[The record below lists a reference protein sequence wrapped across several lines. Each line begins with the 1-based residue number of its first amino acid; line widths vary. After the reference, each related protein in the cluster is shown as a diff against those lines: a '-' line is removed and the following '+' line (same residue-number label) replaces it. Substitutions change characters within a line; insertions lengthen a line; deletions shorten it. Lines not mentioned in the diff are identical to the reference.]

1 MITKKEQIIEYFKSG
16 IKNKKEF
23 KIGIEH
29 EKFLFNS
36 QNNKRIDYQKIK
48 EMFSALLEFGWNP
61 VLENDNIIALNKGG
75 KNITLE
81 PGNQIELSGDK
92 LTNIHEACAESYDYL
107 FELKQVT
114 KKLNIKIVSAGF
126 DPISKLDEIPN
137 NPKKRYK
144 LMTRDMPL
152 GGELSLDMMYRTCGT
167 QLNLDYYSEEDF
179 KKKFKIVNSLVP
191 ISIALFA
198 NSSIVEKKKSNYLSY
213 RSKVWQNTSRGGLPK
228 LFLENFDFEKYAD
241 FVINFPVLFIQQ
253 KENYFS
259 GRGYNF
265 SDFMSGNI
273 KEINNRL
280 PDENDLST
288 HLSTIFTE
296 NRLKKY
302 IELRS
307 MDTCGWD
314 CLCAGPAF
322 NVGMLYGNLDE
333 VYELISSWDKD
344 KIINAYLEA
353 PQKGFN
359 TQLMGKDLLYWS
371 SVLLDLSKK
380 GLEKRDIVNKSGKN
394 ETIFLNHLQ
403 KVIDNKTT
411 NAHHMII
418 KFSKDEDLTEL
429 YDK

>member
-1 MITKKEQIIEYFKSG
+1 MIDSKEKIINYFKSG
-16 IKNKKEF
+16 IKEPKNF

-29 EKFLFNS
+29 EKFLFNNS
-36 QNNKRIDYQKIK
+36 DNKRIDYSKIK
-48 EMFSALLEFGWNP
+48 EMFTALLEFGWNP
-61 VLENDNIIALNKGG
+61 VFEKENIIALNKGG

-92 LTNIHEACAESYDYL
+92 LNHMHEACAESQDYL

-126 DPISKLDEIPN
+126 DPISKLNEVPN
-137 NPKKRYK
+137 NPKQRYEV
-144 LMTRDMPL
+144 MTKDMPL

-167 QLNLDYYSEEDF
+167 QLNIDYSSEEDF
-179 KKKFKIVNSLVP
+179 IKKFRLANSIVP
-191 ISIALFA
+191 ITIALFA
-198 NSSIVEKKKSNYLSY
+198 NSSIVEKKNSNYLSY
-213 RSKVWQNTSRGGLPK
+213 RSKVWQSTSRGGLPK
-228 LFLENFDFEKYAD
+228 LFLENINFEKYAD
-241 FVINFPVLFIQQ
+241 FVINFPILFIQNKDQ
-253 KENYFS
+253 YIS
-259 GRGYNF
+259 GKKYIF
-265 SDFMSGNI
+265 KDFMKGNI
-273 KEINNRL
+273 QEIEKRL
-280 PDENDLST
+280 PNESDLTT

-322 NVGMLYGNLDE
+322 NIGMLYGNLNE
-333 VYELISSWDKD
+333 VHELISKWDKD

-353 PQKGFN
+353 PKKGFN

-371 SVLLDLSKK
+371 SILLDISRKGLENRDVLSKK
-380 GLEKRDIVNKSGKN
+380 GNN

-411 NAHHMII
+411 NADHMIS
-418 KFSKDEDLTEL
+418 KFSNNENLDEL

>member
-1 MITKKEQIIEYFKSG
+1 MTK
-16 IKNKKEF
+16 
-23 KIGIEH
+23 
-29 EKFLFNS
+29 
-36 QNNKRIDYQKIK
+36 
-48 EMFSALLEFGWNP
+48 
-61 VLENDNIIALNKGG
+61 
-75 KNITLE
+75 
-81 PGNQIELSGDK
+81 
-92 LTNIHEACAESYDYL
+92 
-107 FELKQVT
+107 
-114 KKLNIKIVSAGF
+114 
-126 DPISKLDEIPN
+126 
-137 NPKKRYK
+137 
-144 LMTRDMPL
+144 DMPL

-167 QLNLDYYSEEDF
+167 QLNIDYSSEEDF
-179 KKKFKIVNSLVP
+179 IKKFRVANSIVP
-191 ISIALFA
+191 IAIALFA
-198 NSSIVEKKKSNYLSY
+198 NSSIVEKKNSNYLSY
-213 RSKVWQNTSRGGLPK
+213 RSKVWQSTSRGGLPK
-228 LFLENFDFEKYAD
+228 LFFENMNFEKYAD
-241 FVINFPVLFIQQ
+241 FVINFPILFIQNKDQ
-253 KENYFS
+253 YIS
-259 GRGYNF
+259 GRKYIF
-265 SDFMSGNI
+265 KDFMEGKI
-273 KEINNRL
+273 QEIGNRL
-280 PDENDLST
+280 PTEADLTT

-296 NRLKKY
+296 NRVKKY

-322 NVGMLYGNLDE
+322 NIGMLYGNLDE

-371 SVLLDLSKK
+371 SELLDLSKK

>member
-1 MITKKEQIIEYFKSG
+1 MIDTKDKIIDYFKSG
-16 IKNKKEF
+16 IKNTKDF
-23 KIGIEH
+23 RIGIEH
-29 EKFLFNS
+29 EKFLFNN
-36 QNNKRIDYQKIK
+36 QNNKRINYQKIK

-61 VLENDNIIALNKGG
+61 IFEKENIIGLNKGG

-92 LTNIHEACAESYDYL
+92 LDHIHEACAESYDYL

-114 KKLNIKIVSAGF
+114 KKLDISIVSAGF
-126 DPISKLDEIPN
+126 DPISKLEEIPN
-137 NPKKRYK
+137 NPKERYK

-167 QLNLDYYSEEDF
+167 QLNIDYDSENDF
-179 KKKFKIVNSLVP
+179 IKKFKIINSIVP

-198 NSSIVEKKKSNYLSY
+198 NSSIVEMKKSNYLSY

-228 LFLENFDFEKYAD
+228 LFLENLDFEKYAD
-241 FVINFPVLFIQQ
+241 FIMSFPILFIQQ
-253 KENYFS
+253 KEKYVS
-259 GRGYNF
+259 GQKYNF
-265 SDFMSGNI
+265 KDFMNGKI
-273 KEINNRL
+273 DEINNRL
-280 PDENDLST
+280 PNENDLSI

-314 CLCAGPAF
+314 CLCSGPAF
-322 NVGMLYGNLDE
+322 YVGMLYGNLDE
-333 VYELISSWDKD
+333 VYELVSKWDKD

-371 SVLLDLSKK
+371 STLLDISRK
-380 GLEKRDIVNKSGKN
+380 GLEIRDIVNKSGKN
-394 ETIFLNHLQ
+394 ETLFLNHLQ
-403 KVIDNKTT
+403 KVIDDKTT
-411 NAHHMII
+411 NADHMIN
-418 KFSKDEDLTEL
+418 KFSKNDDLTEL

>member
-1 MITKKEQIIEYFKSG
+1 MTISKEQIIKYFKSG
-16 IKNKKEF
+16 IKEKKDF

-29 EKFLFNS
+29 EKFLFDS
-36 QNNKRIDYQKIK
+36 KNNKRIDYSKVK
-48 EMFSALLEFGWNP
+48 EMFSALNEFGWSP
-61 VLENDNIIALNKGG
+61 IKEGKNIVGLNKGG

-81 PGNQIELSGDK
+81 PGNQIELSGEK
-92 LTNIHEACAESYDYL
+92 LNNIHEACAESYDYL

-114 KKLNIKIVSAGF
+114 KKLNIKIVSTGF
-126 DPISKLDEIPN
+126 DPISKLEEIPN
-137 NPKKRYK
+137 NPKQRYE
-144 LMTRDMPL
+144 LMTKDMPL

-167 QLNLDYYSEEDF
+167 QLNIDYSSEEDF

-228 LFLENFDFEKYAD
+228 LFLEDFDFEKYAD
-241 FVINFPVLFIQQ
+241 FVINFPILFIQQ

-259 GRGYNF
+259 GIGYNF

-371 SVLLDLSKK
+371 SVLLNLSKM